1 MDAKVQKHF
10 FESFASELKNGLH
23 SANVASRRDPQFC
36 GRCNRRYN
44 FLPTSARNKQ
54 YFLLFLFFFTTP
66 FLRNF
71 HFSVFT
77 FHLSVFTFH
86 FSPSPCLLRV
96 HNGFIP
102 YFPYID
108 YMISMRLVYDY
119 YMIHFFCLSLRYGI

>member
-54 YFLLFLFFFTTP
+54 YFLLFLFFFTKP
-66 FLRNF
+66 FR
-71 HFSVFT
+71 
-77 FHLSVFTFH
+77 FHLSLFTFQ
-86 FSPSPCLLRV
+86 FTLNYQLRV
-96 HNGFIP
+96 LDGFTP

-108 YMISMRLVYDY
+108 YVITIRLVYDY
-119 YMIHFFCLSLRYGI
+119 YVIHDPCLSLSCNPYHSDTT